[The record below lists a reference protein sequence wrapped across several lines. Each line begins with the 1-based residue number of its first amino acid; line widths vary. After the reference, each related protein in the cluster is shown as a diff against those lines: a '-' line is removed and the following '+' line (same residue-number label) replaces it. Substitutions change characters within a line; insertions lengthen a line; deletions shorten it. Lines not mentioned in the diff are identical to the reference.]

1 MHQIYCSYFFILFF
15 NRRKLKPRKP
25 TRQRNL
31 WWKNSS
37 AQISL
42 SLDSVQG
49 SVNKGKINSN
59 YQSVIEQT
67 GIYAGKQGF
76 DIKVGK
82 NTDLK
87 GAVIASEADG
97 SKNKLSTDTLT
108 YSDIENKAEYSAS
121 NKGNTFNT
129 AIKTTAE
136 KTADGK
142 TKIVSKDII
151 ESSAIMSMPVNGNSS
166 STTKSAIA
174 DGTVE
179 IRSNPNQD
187 I

>member
-1 MHQIYCSYFFILFF
+1 MFYEIFEKIGEKYYC
-15 NRRKLKPRKP
+15 
-25 TRQRNL
+25 
-31 WWKNSS
+31 
-37 AQISL
+37 
-42 SLDSVQG
+42 V
-49 SVNKGKINSN
+49 
-59 YQSVIEQT
+59 
-67 GIYAGKQGF
+67 
-76 DIKVGK
+76 
-82 NTDLK
+82 
-87 GAVIASEADG
+87 
-97 SKNKLSTDTLT
+97 

-187 I
+187 ISGLSRDTNKALNELGKIFDKKECFYEYKIHKQIILPKTAATTESLQCFL